1 MTTFDRVQ
9 IAKRRAKEQKA
20 RSAEREARASFDS
33 EKQGKEGKEG
43 EEGEEGEEGKNEEI
57 EASKEDNAV
66 NKSKIS
72 VLGGKGTDDSDVP
85 TPKATPKAP
94 SQAQADA
101 AWAEKKRFEATEGRR
116 MSAAGKMFGGE
127 GAKSV
132 ERVKQKESEKVF
144 IDADTTPM
152 EEREDRGWVESWK
165 MGESIWDKDID
176 AQVSSKDRYQIPQ
189 THTHATNTATRP

>member
-1 MTTFDRVQ
+1 M
-9 IAKRRAKEQKA
+9 
-20 RSAEREARASFDS
+20 
-33 EKQGKEGKEG
+33 KQ
-43 EEGEEGEEGKNEEI
+43 
-57 EASKEDNAV
+57 
-66 NKSKIS
+66 SKIS
-72 VLGGKGTDDSDVP
+72 VLGGKGPDDSDVP
-85 TPKATPKAP
+85 TPKAP

-127 GAKSV
+127 GAGSV

-176 AQVSSKDRYQIPQ
+176 AQVSQGP
-189 THTHATNTATRP
+189 